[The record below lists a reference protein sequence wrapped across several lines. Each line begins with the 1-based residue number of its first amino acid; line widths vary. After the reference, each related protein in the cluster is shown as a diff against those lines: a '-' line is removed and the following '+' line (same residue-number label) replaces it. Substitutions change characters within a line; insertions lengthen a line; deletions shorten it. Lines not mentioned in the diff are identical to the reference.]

1 MDIGSGTEWQDTAV
15 MGLGVSPSRD
25 QTLLPSLVS
34 QERDG
39 VRKER

>member
-25 QTLLPSLVS
+25 QTLPSLVS